1 MNGARL
7 SELECRL
14 AAEMSLAPLAGA
26 QREHAKWRVSLL
38 FIARPLRTSGKKA
51 PPGLAFD
58 GAYARFLSDMLVQL
72 SAPPDERPAST
83 VIDELTT
90 PVLNVTHAGAQ
101 RSAWSGRSRTGNT
114 TDDSAD
120 RASHNRTSHN
130 AGCGSCA
137 LLWGL
142 ARRGCEADHGCEN
155 ELTHGLL
162 PAPRYGTAVH

>member
-58 GAYARFLSDMLVQL
+58 GGLCVVFIRHACVKVRAVFMG
-72 SAPPDERPAST
+72 ASN
-83 VIDELTT
+83 DNSLR
-90 PVLNVTHAGAQ
+90 VLQSGPETH
-101 RSAWSGRSRTGNT
+101 R
-114 TDDSAD
+114 
-120 RASHNRTSHN
+120 
-130 AGCGSCA
+130 
-137 LLWGL
+137 
-142 ARRGCEADHGCEN
+142 
-155 ELTHGLL
+155 
-162 PAPRYGTAVH
+162 